1 MKKIIITVVVIL
13 IFAIIAIYC
22 KFILGLASQMANPK
36 VSTLEK
42 EMSWEKEHKLW
53 GDMMTMRKKI
63 I

>member
-13 IFAIIAIYC
+13 ILVIIAIYC
-22 KFILGLASQMANPK
+22 KFVLGLASQMADPK

-53 GDMMTMRKKI
+53 
-63 I
+63 